1 METLEL
7 PAIEEQEELAP
18 WNEQAI
24 DLDFRHWKE
33 GGVPEESPKPKEA
46 PAKMI
51 DRAAP
56 GVEEGAAP
64 EAQCRPA
71 KGR

>member
-7 PAIEEQEELAP
+7 PALEQQDELVP

-33 GGVPEESPKPKEA
+33 GGVPDENPKP
-46 PAKMI
+46 AK
-51 DRAAP
+51 D
-56 GVEEGAAP
+56 
-64 EAQCRPA
+64 
-71 KGR
+71 

>member
-7 PAIEEQEELAP
+7 PAIEQQEELAP

-33 GGVPEESPKPKEA
+33 GGVPEDSPKSEK
-46 PAKMI
+46 
-51 DRAAP
+51 D
-56 GVEEGAAP
+56 
-64 EAQCRPA
+64 
-71 KGR
+71 